1 MRTNI
6 MRSKMRKARNW
17 LIGGTISLVAL
28 AVAFWGVQPGRFVS
42 VLKDA
47 NYLFLIPSVLL
58 LALGLLARARSW
70 QVLMGA
76 AVPYRR
82 AFDAL
87 NEGYLLNNV
96 LPLRLGEL
104 GRAYLVSQGGDISA
118 SGALATIV
126 VERLIDIVVSLAGL
140 LGVLPFMV
148 SPDWAVD
155 VAVGVG
161 IALLVA
167 IAVLAMLL
175 YKRDAVLRLL
185 QRLQWRGLKEAA
197 EHFLTAIG
205 SLTSHPMRLV
215 QAAFWSM
222 IAWLTNWLMIW
233 LLLAAFGEV
242 APAVVPFFTSGVV
255 AFGAALPSSP
265 GAIGVFELSAVA
277 ALLVFGYSRE
287 VAAGVAILAHGL
299 VLVLPSILG
308 AWALAREGQTL
319 RGLASKA
326 QSLFRKAENVPT
338 T

>member
-1 MRTNI
+1 MNSKART
-6 MRSKMRKARNW
+6 ARNW

-28 AVAFWGVQPGRFVS
+28 VIAFWGIQPGRFVS
-42 VLKDA
+42 VLKQA
-47 NYLFLIPSVLL
+47 NYLLLIPSAVLVGV
-58 LALGLLARARSW
+58 GLLARARSW
-70 QVLMGA
+70 HVLMHA

-104 GRAYLVSQGGDISA
+104 ARAYLVSQGSGISA

-126 VERLIDIVVSLAGL
+126 VERLIDIVVSLAAL
-140 LGVLPFMV
+140 LGALPFMV

-161 IALLVA
+161 IALVGAVA
-167 IAVLAMLL
+167 LLALL
-175 YKRDAVLRLL
+175 LHKREAFLRFM
-185 QRLQWRGLKEAA
+185 QRLPWRGLWGLSGAA
-197 EHFLTAIG
+197 DRFLSAIG
-205 SLTSHPMRLV
+205 SLTSHPARLV
-215 QAAFWSM
+215 LAAFWST

-242 APAVVPFFTSGVV
+242 ASAVVPFFASGVV

-265 GAIGVFELSAVA
+265 GAIGVYELSAVA

-287 VAAGVAILAHGL
+287 VAVSVAILAHGL
-299 VLVLPSILG
+299 VLALPGILG

-319 RGLASKA
+319 RGLASRA
-326 QSLFRKAENVPT
+326 QSLFRKTENVAT

>member
-1 MRTNI
+1 MS
-6 MRSKMRKARNW
+6 SKLRRARNW
-17 LIGGTISLVAL
+17 LIGAVISLVAL
-28 AVAFWGVQPGRFVS
+28 VIAVWGVQPGRFVS
-42 VLKDA
+42 VLKQA
-47 NYLFLIPSVLL
+47 NYLFLIPSALL

-70 QVLMGA
+70 HVLMGA

-104 GRAYLVSQGGDISA
+104 ARAYLVSQGSGISA

-140 LGVLPFMV
+140 LGALPFMV
-148 SPDWAVD
+148 SPDLAVN

-161 IALLVA
+161 IALVGVV
-167 IAVLAMLL
+167 AVLGLL
-175 YKRDAVLRLL
+175 LFKREAFLRML
-185 QRLQWRGLKEAA
+185 QRLPGRGLWGLSGAA
-197 EHFLTAIG
+197 DRFLSGIG
-205 SLTSHPMRLV
+205 SLTSHPVRLLL
-215 QAAFWSM
+215 AAFWST

-233 LLLAAFGEV
+233 LLLAAFGEL

-287 VAAGVAILAHGL
+287 VALGVAILAHGL
-299 VLVLPSILG
+299 VLALPGILG

-319 RGLASKA
+319 RSLASQA
-326 QSLFRKAENVPT
+326 QSFFRKAEDTAT